1 MVLFSVW
8 QHQHNIYLFEFTS
21 SPPRLSIQLMDNG
34 GDKFEVVVVSIDPNF
49 PVYLHNDYFSVKHG
63 KKESSAVMLK
73 SKVMQLMDSFLLWM
87 LGDHVMIVIL
97 MIVVDFVATCL
108 VYSIMM

>member
-73 SKVMQLMDSFLLWM
+73 SDAANGLISPMDARRPRNDS
-87 LGDHVMIVIL
+87 DPN
-97 MIVVDFVATCL
+97 D
-108 VYSIMM
+108 SR